1 MKFYLLNLITLFFSV
16 NSLNIR
22 INSYNKIF
30 KRRNNILMYYEK
42 SNEFYEPIKILPIE
56 QTTMILDNWL
66 NSSIALQNIE
76 REYAMK
82 NKNINI
88 DDLLEKTESYISK
101 NIYEFKVYLS
111 INKNSPY
118 IVYFSWIPLSH
129 KNNNQVIYLIV
140 GKILNNE
147 LQIYRIAQNP
157 YAYNILDINSKDLL
171 LDLYNFH
178 KDNKIIK
185 KINFNE
191 LHNHDKR
198 YLLSWNFITN
208 S

>member
-42 SNEFYEPIKILPIE
+42 SNDFYEPIKILPIE

-118 IVYFSWIPLSH
+118 VVYFSWIPLSH